1 MESLHLS
8 FTQAVEAGIFKG
20 IRINESLM
28 ISHLFYADDALFIGE
43 WSNENLQGILYILNC
58 FSLMSGMSINL
69 KKSHILGSGVPDPIV
84 SKAAKD
90 LGCSVMKTPFYHL
103 GIMVGG
109 NMALVKSW
117 DETVAKLTK
126 RLSSWKLKTLS
137 IGGRFTLLKSVLGA
151 TPIYNMSLFKVPKS
165 VLNKMESLRRNFFNG
180 IQDGERKI
188 AWVKWQSVL
197 AAKKHGGLGV
207 SSFFALNRGLLA
219 KWVWRFL
226 SKDNSLWYRVISA
239 IHGSCLKT
247 PNTSYPSTWN
257 TIFKEFTSL
266 KDQGVDIFSHCRIR
280 IGNGVHTC
288 FWKDFWIGD
297 TRLQGMFPRLYALES
312 YKDISVA
319 DKIRAPLYTSFRRDV
334 RGGAEASQLAHLSA
348 LLATVTLSQS
358 EDRWTCDLNGEGV
371 FRVKDVRNLL
381 DEHFLPNAG
390 VPTRWIKYV
399 PIKVNI
405 FAWKVFLD

>member
-1 MESLHLS
+1 M
-8 FTQAVEAGIFKG
+8 
-20 IRINESLM
+20 INSRTC
-28 ISHLFYADDALFIGE
+28 Y
-43 WSNENLQGILYILNC
+43 LNY
-58 FSLMSGMSINL
+58 N
-69 KKSHILGSGVPDPIV
+69 KVP
-84 SKAAKD
+84 
-90 LGCSVMKTPFYHL
+90 
-103 GIMVGG
+103 
-109 NMALVKSW
+109 
-117 DETVAKLTK
+117 
-126 RLSSWKLKTLS
+126 
-137 IGGRFTLLKSVLGA
+137 KSVLVA

-165 VLNKMESLRRNFFNG
+165 VLNKMESLRKNFFNG

-219 KWVWRFL
+219 K
-226 SKDNSLWYRVISA
+226 
-239 IHGSCLKT
+239 
-247 PNTSYPSTWN
+247 
-257 TIFKEFTSL
+257 
-266 KDQGVDIFSHCRIR
+266 IR

-312 YKDISVA
+312 YKRQFFVVIKSG
-319 DKIRAPLYTSFRRDV
+319 APFYYTSSRRDV
-334 RGGAEASQLAHLSA
+334 R
-348 LLATVTLSQS
+348 

>member
-1 MESLHLS
+1 MTNMIFKVDFAKAYDSITWDYLDDVLKSFRFGVKWRSWIHGSLNSSKAFILVNGSPTSEFQFHRGLKQGDPLAPFLFILIMGSLHLS
-8 FTQAVEAGIFKG
+8 FTRAVEAGIFKG

-43 WSNENLQGILYILNC
+43 WSNENLQGWR
-58 FSLMSGMSINL
+58 
-69 KKSHILGSGVPDPIV
+69 K
-84 SKAAKD
+84 
-90 LGCSVMKTPFYHL
+90 
-103 GIMVGG
+103 
-109 NMALVKSW
+109 
-117 DETVAKLTK
+117 
-126 RLSSWKLKTLS
+126 
-137 IGGRFTLLKSVLGA
+137 
-151 TPIYNMSLFKVPKS
+151 
-165 VLNKMESLRRNFFNG
+165 
-180 IQDGERKI
+180 KI

-219 KWVWRFL
+219 K
-226 SKDNSLWYRVISA
+226 
-239 IHGSCLKT
+239 
-247 PNTSYPSTWN
+247 
-257 TIFKEFTSL
+257 
-266 KDQGVDIFSHCRIR
+266 IR

-371 FRVKDVRNLL
+371 FNV
-381 DEHFLPNAG
+381 
-390 VPTRWIKYV
+390 
-399 PIKVNI
+399 
-405 FAWKVFLD
+405 